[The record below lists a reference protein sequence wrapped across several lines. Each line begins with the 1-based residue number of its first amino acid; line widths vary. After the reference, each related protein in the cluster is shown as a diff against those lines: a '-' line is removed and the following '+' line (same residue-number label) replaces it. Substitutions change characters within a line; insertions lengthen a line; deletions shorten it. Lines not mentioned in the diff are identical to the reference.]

1 MRHLDARVAA
11 AALLLFLPSVAQG
24 QEERLRGRVDAQTYA
39 AVVPLLEHARAE
51 GLPVEP
57 LVEKALEGV
66 TKGASGPRVVE
77 AVRGLSARLERAR
90 SSLGLAATEA
100 ELSAAAAALYVG
112 APPELIARVG
122 RTRSKAELDARLN
135 ALAYLLQRGVAPG
148 PAADLLVS
156 LLRAGLADR
165 DLLLL
170 QQRVDEE
177 IRSGA
182 APLGAAQAEAR
193 RLLRGRP
200 DLRRQEP

>member
-1 MRHLDARVAA
+1 MRHLHGRIAA
-11 AALLLFLPSVAQG
+11 AALLLVLPSVAQG
-24 QEERLRGRVDAQTYA
+24 QEERLRGRVDPQTYA
-39 AVVPLLEHARAE
+39 ALAPLLEHARAE

-66 TKGASGPRVVE
+66 TKGASGPRVVD

-90 SSLGLAATEA
+90 STLGLAATEA

-122 RTRSKAELDARLN
+122 RARSKAALDARLN

-148 PAADLLVS
+148 PAEDLLVS
-156 LLRAGLADR
+156 LLRAGLVDR

-182 APLGAAQAEAR
+182 APLGAARAEAR

-200 DLRRQEP
+200 DIRRQEP